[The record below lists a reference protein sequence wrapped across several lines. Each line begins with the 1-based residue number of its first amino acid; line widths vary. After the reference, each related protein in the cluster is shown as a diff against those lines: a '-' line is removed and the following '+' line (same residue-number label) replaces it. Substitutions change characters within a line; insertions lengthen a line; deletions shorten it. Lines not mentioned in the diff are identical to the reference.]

1 MRCFKRHTIKLIV
14 LLLLLQL
21 SCIEEFEPKSEVNED
36 TEQLASALVV
46 DGLLTDEFKRHK
58 IILTRVFSFEEEN
71 PAPESGALV
80 KIVSSMGAEQIFEES
95 EPGIYFSQTE
105 FAAQEG
111 EEYTLN
117 IYTQS
122 GDTYHSE
129 KVTMP
134 EKIAINNLRAYRVIN
149 DNGEDG
155 VGIFLDNTSTT
166 LKATYF
172 RYEYE
177 ETYKIIAPKWDPFK
191 LNVVRYEPCF
201 VDPFVV
207 EIIPWSDERRV
218 CYSSNN
224 SQRIIQTSSTDLENS
239 AIDNFQVHF
248 IASNNYIISHRYSI
262 NVKQYSQTQDA
273 FSFYERLSDFSS
285 SDNVFSQ
292 IQPGFFQGNMLSA
305 SNNGEEKVLGYFKV
319 ASVTSERLYF
329 NYEDIFP
336 GESLPP
342 YAINCETLGS
352 PRLIPRAYH
361 CASTGV
367 CDGNCE
373 SPLIEQILAGL
384 ITFAAEKEED
394 FISPYFTL
402 PSPCGDCT
410 KLGSNI
416 VPEFWIE

>member
-1 MRCFKRHTIKLIV
+1 MRCFKRHTIKLIA

-21 SCIEEFEPKSEVNED
+21 SCVEEFEPKSEIKED

-71 PAPESGALV
+71 PAQESGALV

-95 EPGIYFSQTE
+95 EPGIYFSQAE
-105 FAAQEG
+105 FSAQEG
-111 EEYTLN
+111 EEYILN
-117 IYTQS
+117 IDTQG
-122 GDTYHSE
+122 GDNYYSE

-134 EKIAINNLRAYRVIN
+134 EKIAINNLRADRVIN

-166 LKATYF
+166 LESTYF
-172 RYEYE
+172 RYEYQ

-224 SQRIIQTSSTDLENS
+224 SQRIIQTSSIDLENS
-239 AIDNFQVHF
+239 AIDNFQIHF
-248 IASNNYIISHRYSI
+248 IDSDNYIISHRYSI
-262 NVKQYSQTQDA
+262 NVKQYSQTQEA
-273 FSFYERLSDFSS
+273 FLFYERLSDFSS

-292 IQPGFFQGNMLSA
+292 IQPGFFQGNMFSA
-305 SNNGEEKVLGYFKV
+305 SNNREEKVLGYFEV

-384 ITFAAEKEED
+384 ITFAGEKEDD